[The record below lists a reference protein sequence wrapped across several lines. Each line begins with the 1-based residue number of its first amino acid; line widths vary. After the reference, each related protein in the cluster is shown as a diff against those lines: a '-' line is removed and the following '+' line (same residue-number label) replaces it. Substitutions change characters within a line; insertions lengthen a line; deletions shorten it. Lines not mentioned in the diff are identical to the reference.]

1 MLIAADGKPLG
12 VMTPQEALRHSEEA
26 GLDLVEVSP
35 VARPPVCRIMDYGKY
50 KYQQSKKAQE
60 TRKKKSHSVVM
71 KKEVKLRPRTEEH
84 DLNFKIRSAKK
95 FLADRNKVKIT
106 IRFRGREMAYTD
118 FGTKLMD
125 RIAAEIQ
132 EWGTIEQQPKLEGR
146 FMTMVV
152 APKA

>member
-1 MLIAADGKPLG
+1 MLIAADGEQMG

-60 TRKKKSHSVVM
+60 TRKKKSHSVVL

-84 DLNFKIRSAKK
+84 DLNFKIRNAKK

-106 IRFRGREMAYTD
+106 IQFRGREMAYTN

-132 EWGTIEQQPKLEGR
+132 ELGTIEQQPKLEGR

>member
-1 MLIAADGKPLG
+1 MG

-60 TRKKKSHSVVM
+60 TRKKKSHSVVL

-84 DLNFKIRSAKK
+84 DLNFKIRNAKK

-106 IRFRGREMAYTD
+106 IQFRGREMAYTN

-132 EWGTIEQQPKLEGR
+132 ELGTIEQQPKLEGR

-152 APKA
+152 APKACN